1 VGEFSTGG
9 RGEYTM
15 TNGWEGA
22 GVPGGGGRGGDALLH
37 VYMLSIKKKIKYL

>member
-9 RGEYTM
+9 WGEYTM

-22 GVPGGGGRGGDALLH
+22 GVPGGGGGGVGMLY
-37 VYMLSIKKKIKYL
+37 YMCTCLV